1 MQMHAG
7 TFSSS
12 TTAPALNGADIAN
25 FAAQSGTDK
34 WFFQTNDE
42 ANPSDAAK
50 GQTFITGSTTVKLKA
65 LTYKISSGNLK
76 AAPTTYKVR
85 LGTVSGTSF
94 TQIFTETI
102 NQTVN
107 TASGAFMTWTL
118 GTPVTLQPNT
128 TYGIDVAM
136 DSGVSFTTGIPYLS
150 VSTHV
155 TNARIGSLYDSGD
168 MGVGNATIT
177 LTTAEDRVF
186 HLDLEDP
193 QNPTPDDGSTVPAG
207 NVVLGWTNLL
217 PTAGTNMWVDVWYGT
232 NAAAM
237 TKVVS
242 ASQNLTTHTVSAPTG
257 ATYYWRIDSY
267 LNGAPTGTP
276 VTGTRFSFLVT
287 DTDGDGL
294 PDAFEVL
301 HTTPASSTSLNPGD
315 DLDSDGL
322 TNLQEY
328 TRGTLPRDSDTDN
341 DTLLD
346 GPELTGVGSRPAT
359 DPKKADTDGDSV
371 NDGAESN
378 TGIWI
383 SSTDRGTNPTK
394 TDTDGDGLG
403 DGVETNSGTYVSE
416 SNTGT
421 NPLLKN
427 SDGDNAEDWYE
438 VAASYTNPTSGT
450 SKPNVPY
457 PLPDPDSSTG
467 TGTKPVKVFILSGQS
482 NMVGFGRVAGTEN
495 DTLQSLTQTEKKFP
509 NLITST
515 NAWTVRQDVLYR
527 GVISAL
533 GDAPIAPGF
542 GESSDS
548 FGPELGFGHAIGYI
562 HDEPVLIIKT
572 SIGNRSL
579 GWDYLPPGSARYS
592 YGGVTYAGYGD
603 YVKQPGGTTV
613 PANWYAGKQY
623 DDGFLHENDMGAKAW
638 ASGLAYVIGSQVKHG
653 GKTFVSKTNHTSA
666 AGNAPPASG
675 SNTNWNAYSV
685 FNVCDIL
692 DNFATEY
699 PQWASRGFQ
708 IAGIG
713 WFQGWNDGQ
722 SSDTEYAV
730 RYEQNLVRF
739 IKQLRLYY
747 NGRYP
752 TQTTP
757 TIPFVTVTC
766 GFDGFAAAG
775 NRLTV
780 VNAQLAVG
788 DPVKYPEFD
797 GNVKSME
804 GRGYWRTS
812 GPNLAQ
818 NYHYYHNAETYMLV
832 GDAMGR
838 GMIDL
843 LASSSSAS
851 QLTALTISSGTLSPA
866 FVGDTLAYT
875 ATTAAPSVTVTPTLA
890 GAAITVNGNAV
901 ASGAASSAIPLS
913 IGANT
918 ITIASTASGS
928 TSTYTLTITRTQN
941 TYTWSTNVAGPSLW
955 STSANWTPN
964 TGFPNGIDDLASLTN
979 DITADN
985 QISFAAPVTLGTLNI
1000 GDAIGDN
1007 AFTLTSGHSLTFDVT
1022 TGSAALNRIATGTG
1036 VDTISTAITLAD
1048 ALTATVTTN
1057 AGSLTL
1063 SGGISETGG
1072 AKTLTKNGAGNL
1084 ILNAASTYT
1093 GGTVLTNGVLT
1104 AAHASALGSGG
1115 LTIGNNT
1122 NNPYLNNTS
1131 GSTITTTNN
1140 MVWAGNYRWGGNW
1153 NFGTSTVSLSVNGTQ
1168 EIYGTITIGGVVSG
1182 TAGISKQGT
1191 GNLVFNGLNTYTGQT
1206 NLRQGTLTV
1215 NTIKNYGVASS
1226 IGAPT
1231 TTNIVVAST
1240 NSSSLVYTGTGDTTN
1255 RPIQIG
1261 GVATG
1266 AVSAT
1271 IANNGTGALIFTAA
1285 AFNAPVA
1292 MTGGAARTLVLGGSF
1307 GTTATPNEVQGV
1319 IADNTLN
1326 GAAAGANMVS
1336 LSKSGTGA
1344 WRISGAN
1351 TYTGTTSIT
1360 GGTLILGANNVLPS
1374 TTNVTIGAATLDA
1387 DTRTDSMGTLN
1398 VTAAATLRLGTG
1410 AALAFADSSAIPWAG
1425 TLTLTGAFASGS
1437 SLRFGTTATALTA
1450 TQLSRINKPGGGALT
1465 LNSNGYLVEA
1475 PVSGYFAWASSN
1487 ASGTTMVQD
1496 QDNDGVSN
1504 ALEYVLGGTVLAN
1517 DLARFP
1523 TVTISDGNILY
1534 TFKRDQTS
1542 INASTALAIKVGSS
1556 LATWPLS
1563 YDVGADTATSSSGVN
1578 VIKGVPAGFDTVTL
1592 SLPYN
1597 TNTRYFIHL
1606 SVTIT
1611 P

>member
-1 MQMHAG
+1 
-7 TFSSS
+7 
-12 TTAPALNGADIAN
+12 
-25 FAAQSGTDK
+25 
-34 WFFQTNDE
+34 
-42 ANPSDAAK
+42 
-50 GQTFITGSTTVKLKA
+50 
-65 LTYKISSGNLK
+65 
-76 AAPTTYKVR
+76 
-85 LGTVSGTSF
+85 
-94 TQIFTETI
+94 
-102 NQTVN
+102 
-107 TASGAFMTWTL
+107 
-118 GTPVTLQPNT
+118 
-128 TYGIDVAM
+128 
-136 DSGVSFTTGIPYLS
+136 
-150 VSTHV
+150 
-155 TNARIGSLYDSGD
+155 
-168 MGVGNATIT
+168 
-177 LTTAEDRVF
+177 
-186 HLDLEDP
+186 
-193 QNPTPDDGSTVPAG
+193 
-207 NVVLGWTNLL
+207 
-217 PTAGTNMWVDVWYGT
+217 
-232 NAAAM
+232 
-237 TKVVS
+237 
-242 ASQNLTTHTVSAPTG
+242 
-257 ATYYWRIDSY
+257 
-267 LNGAPTGTP
+267 
-276 VTGTRFSFLVT
+276 
-287 DTDGDGL
+287 
-294 PDAFEVL
+294 
-301 HTTPASSTSLNPGD
+301 
-315 DLDSDGL
+315 
-322 TNLQEY
+322 
-328 TRGTLPRDSDTDN
+328 
-341 DTLLD
+341 
-346 GPELTGVGSRPAT
+346 
-359 DPKKADTDGDSV
+359 
-371 NDGAESN
+371 
-378 TGIWI
+378 
-383 SSTDRGTNPTK
+383 
-394 TDTDGDGLG
+394 
-403 DGVETNSGTYVSE
+403 
-416 SNTGT
+416 
-421 NPLLKN
+421 
-427 SDGDNAEDWYE
+427 
-438 VAASYTNPTSGT
+438 
-450 SKPNVPY
+450 
-457 PLPDPDSSTG
+457 
-467 TGTKPVKVFILSGQS
+467 
-482 NMVGFGRVAGTEN
+482 
-495 DTLQSLTQTEKKFP
+495 
-509 NLITST
+509 
-515 NAWTVRQDVLYR
+515 
-527 GVISAL
+527 
-533 GDAPIAPGF
+533 
-542 GESSDS
+542 
-548 FGPELGFGHAIGYI
+548 
-562 HDEPVLIIKT
+562 
-572 SIGNRSL
+572 
-579 GWDYLPPGSARYS
+579 
-592 YGGVTYAGYGD
+592 
-603 YVKQPGGTTV
+603 
-613 PANWYAGKQY
+613 
-623 DDGFLHENDMGAKAW
+623 
-638 ASGLAYVIGSQVKHG
+638 
-653 GKTFVSKTNHTSA
+653 
-666 AGNAPPASG
+666 
-675 SNTNWNAYSV
+675 
-685 FNVCDIL
+685 
-692 DNFATEY
+692 
-699 PQWASRGFQ
+699 
-708 IAGIG
+708 
-713 WFQGWNDGQ
+713 
-722 SSDTEYAV
+722 
-730 RYEQNLVRF
+730 
-739 IKQLRLYY
+739 
-747 NGRYP
+747 
-752 TQTTP
+752 
-757 TIPFVTVTC
+757 VTC

-1542 INASTALAIKVGSS
+1542 INASTALAIKVGLS